1 MKNGQAARRSRGRS
15 NSRPNH
21 SNQRYGDANRNEP
34 RVKGNAAQLVEKY
47 KSMAK
52 DAMGSGD
59 RVLSENYLQH
69 ADHYLRVLNEKQAGK
84 PTPPPQNK
92 AEDSQGGD
100 EAKSRPAKRQ
110 RRPRR
115 QEEAEGV
122 QEAPVETPAETPA
135 ETPVASESVEVEAEE
150 PVKKI
155 RRTRKTKAVEAEVVD
170 EATST
175 EASPTLS
182 EEAVAEEKPKRRRR
196 LAPKAPAPEENAA
209 E

>member
-15 NSRPNH
+15 NSRSNH

-69 ADHYLRVLNEKQAGK
+69 ADHYLRVLNEKQTGK
-84 PTPPPQNK
+84 PAPQPQNK
-92 AEDSQGGD
+92 AEDNQASDDGQ
-100 EAKSRPAKRQ
+100 AKPSKRP

-115 QEEAEGV
+115 QEEAEAV
-122 QEAPVETPAETPA
+122 QETAAETPA
-135 ETPVASESVEVEAEE
+135 AAESVETETEE

-155 RRTRKTKAVEAEVVD
+155 RRTRKVKAVETTPAE
-170 EATST
+170 EGAPSS
-175 EASPTLS
+175 A
-182 EEAVAEEKPKRRRR
+182 EEVAAEEKPKRRRR